1 MVIRTSGSNLR
12 SVDFAIDRSALF
24 PGQRFLLF
32 LFLYHS
38 LQIVRAVDMET
49 DGPADEDVEPERE
62 NSSRQSI
69 RIWNKTVWQPSEK
82 NGHTKKRTHIRLKEL
97 FSFSFLERAFIIII
111 YYIFGSAET
120 RFSGNS
126 DLLS

>member
-1 MVIRTSGSNLR
+1 MVIRTPGSNLR

-32 LFLYHS
+32 LFLYHG

-69 RIWNKTVWQPSEK
+69 RI
-82 NGHTKKRTHIRLKEL
+82 
-97 FSFSFLERAFIIII
+97 
-111 YYIFGSAET
+111 
-120 RFSGNS
+120 
-126 DLLS
+126 